1 MVESFKH
8 DDIPNSFD
16 KEGASS
22 QVADLLLQDYL
33 GKPGEHRSSNSSKGE
48 QQSLSF
54 GFEKSD
60 SGKLSQRN
68 DSTTDFVFASLD
80 ATSKRSNISV
90 GKNGSWSLEA

>member
-22 QVADLLLQDYL
+22 QVADLLLQDFL
-33 GKPGEHRSSNSSKGE
+33 GKPGEHRNNSSKGE
-48 QQSLSF
+48 QSLTISF
-54 GFEKSD
+54 ENSD

-68 DSTTDFVFASLD
+68 DSTNDFVLASLD